1 MHQYDL
7 SNTLFHTKQTIP
19 YLFYLF
25 GQWQFIPV
33 ETFRNADL
41 ECHHLEIFTPDHSE
55 IHD

>member
-7 SNTLFHTKQTIP
+7 LNTLFHTKQTIP

-41 ECHHLEIFTPDHSE
+41 ECHHLEIFTQDHSE